1 MQQAFTFGAR
11 KNRRLA
17 AWAAL
22 LPCLGALAF
31 APALR
36 AQINYLETNVTVAT
50 IGGGPPPSDFCTSPA
65 GFVDGPTLEDSQFH
79 GPVAMALNSQATL
92 FIADYSNNA
101 VRMVTAVGDT
111 ASSLTVTSPML
122 TNLSKVVGVAV
133 DAGDNLYV
141 VTQGDKML
149 RKYNY
154 SLNLLFSNTLPYT
167 PAALAVSLDSATNLF
182 VAFTNGMV
190 IQLAQSGAAVVGTNI
205 ILASGSKLKPGGLAW
220 RNDGVLAVSD
230 LSNNAIYLLAGTNNS
245 VPILY
250 SGGGANGSTPGWVDG
265 VLPFAEFNQ
274 PSGLAWSPDGQLVVA
289 DRLNNAVRRI
299 DASGIASTIYG
310 VSSNLWGASDCSQGI
325 FAGWVDGAFGA
336 YQTNASGD
344 APAGVL
350 LASSGT
356 IYVTEL
362 HYDLLR
368 EVKGVT
374 FASTTSTNTGT
385 NGVGTNTV
393 VIAPPTFSPG
403 SGYYPECETI
413 YVTSTVPSV
422 YYTTDGSIPTT
433 NSAMVANMVTVL
445 TNGQALYEGSLQWC
459 NPLLD
464 LTSLH
469 LLAASGTN
477 LSVVTNGVSS
487 PVNQIGIPFPRF
499 AGSGATAVI
508 PVVVD
513 LQSNTS
519 LASLQFD
526 LEIIPATAG
535 TPPIAG
541 VTLLPVSTNDFLQ
554 LAGPAPG
561 NAPVTYE
568 TFPYSPGSNGLG
580 LAVLA
585 STGTSGL
592 NVHNFAVL
600 TLLKVPIPLNAV
612 PGQSYTLNVRFP
624 SGTSDGSQEN
634 VTLATLPMQTLTI
647 SNYQYFVGDSSPS
660 TGYEAGEFGD
670 GTLNNS
676 DVNNALFA
684 SLGIRVPFTFTDAY
698 NAMDVYPETS
708 TEIGDGFITFL
719 DWQHLLLRSL
729 GVETNNWVRFWTN
742 GGFLS
747 HERIAWAPGET
758 VTNGISPEFSLAVK
772 EALAG
777 NMAVS
782 QNLAEGSATP
792 ALATSPPGQV
802 WLRQA
807 AICAGTI
814 SQLVP
819 GNSYSIPV
827 SINVLPG
834 CSLAGLQFRATLVP
848 NGSAPTP
855 GQIQFNPAA
864 GLPPPYASTNGL
876 SPNDIIYAWSLLQ
889 PFNPPL
895 LGSNALGSISFQVP
909 PGAQTGQSY
918 SLHFS
923 GVDGAPD
930 LNTLYQLESV
940 PGTAWVNSAALAPAQ
955 ISSDEWRIYFFG
967 SLTNALALD
976 NADPDGDG
984 MPNWQEYLA
993 GTNPTNALSAL
1004 QFSGAGLA
1012 AGGGPN
1018 INLGW
1023 LTAPGKTYVLQSSPT
1038 AGGNNWTPVNTNLG
1052 DGNAFQIVLTN
1063 QPGNARFYRIQLQ
1076 QP

>member
-1 MQQAFTFGAR
+1 MYQVITFRAR
-11 KNRRLA
+11 KDRRPA
-17 AWAAL
+17 ALAAL
-22 LPCLGALAF
+22 LTCLLAPAF

-36 AQINYLETNVTVAT
+36 AQVNYFETNVTVAT
-50 IGGGPPPSDFCTSPA
+50 IGGGQPASDFCASPA
-65 GFVDGPTLEDSQFH
+65 GFVDGPTLEYSQFD

-111 ASSLTVTSPML
+111 VNSLTVTSPML
-122 TNLSKVVGVAV
+122 TNLSKVAGVAV
-133 DAGDNLYV
+133 DTADNLYV

-154 SLNLLFSNTLPYT
+154 SLNLLFSNVLPYT
-167 PAALAVSLDSATNLF
+167 PSALAVSQDSATNIF

-190 IQLAQSGAAVVGTNI
+190 VQLAQSGATIVGTNTI
-205 ILASGSKLKPGGLAW
+205 VAGGSKLRPGGIAW
-220 RNDGVLAVSD
+220 RKDGVLAVSD
-230 LSNNAIYLLAGTNNS
+230 LSNNAIYLLTGTNNS
-245 VPILY
+245 VPVLY

-265 VLPFAEFNQ
+265 ALPFAEFNQ
-274 PSGLAWSPDGQLVVA
+274 PSGLAWSPDGQLIVA

-310 VSSNLWGASDCSQGI
+310 VSSSLWTATDCSESV
-325 FAGWVDGAFGA
+325 FAGWMDGAFGP
-336 YQTNASGD
+336 YQTNATGD

-362 HYDLLR
+362 RYDLLR
-368 EVKGVT
+368 EVKGVA
-374 FASTTSTNTGT
+374 FASTTGTNSGT
-385 NGVGTNTV
+385 NGSGTNSV
-393 VIAPPTFSPG
+393 VIPPPSFSPG
-403 SGYYPECETI
+403 SGYFPECETI
-413 YVTSTVPSV
+413 YVTSSVPSV

-445 TNGQALYEGSLQWC
+445 TNGQIVYEGSLQWC

-469 LLAASGTN
+469 LIAASGTN
-477 LSVVTNGVSS
+477 VSVATNGVSS
-487 PVNQIGIPFPRF
+487 LVNQIGFPFPRV
-499 AGSGATAVI
+499 AGIGSTAVI
-508 PVVVD
+508 PVIVT
-513 LQSNTS
+513 LQSNTT
-519 LASLQFD
+519 LASLQFN
-526 LEIIPATAG
+526 LEIIPNTAS

-541 VTLLPVSTNDFLQ
+541 VALLPISTNDYLQ
-554 LAGPAPG
+554 LVGPAPG
-561 NAPVTYE
+561 NGPVAFQ
-568 TFPYSPGSNGLG
+568 TFPYSPGTNELG
-580 LAVLA
+580 LLVYA
-585 STGTSGL
+585 SSLNSGL
-592 NVHNFAVL
+592 NVRNFAVL
-600 TLLKVPIPLNAV
+600 MLLKVPIPSTAV
-612 PGQSYTLNVRFP
+612 QGQSYTLKVLYP
-624 SGTSDGSQEN
+624 SGLDSSQDE
-634 VTLATLPMQTLTI
+634 VTFATLPMQTLTI
-647 SNYQYFVGDSSPS
+647 SNYQYFAGDSSPA
-660 TGYEAGEFGD
+660 TGYEAGEFGA

-676 DVNNALFA
+676 DVNNALLA
-684 SLGIRVPFTFTDAY
+684 SVGIRVPFTFSDAY
-698 NAMDVYPETS
+698 SAMDVFPETA
-708 TEIGDGFITFL
+708 TEIGDGFITFQ
-719 DWQHLLLRSL
+719 DWQHILMRSL

-742 GGFLS
+742 GGVLS
-747 HERIAWAPGET
+747 HQRIAWAPGET
-758 VTNGISPEFSLAVK
+758 VAIGTPPDFSPAVI
-772 EALAG
+772 AG
-777 NMAVS
+777 DKDAVS
-782 QNLAEGSATP
+782 QGFAVGAAAP
-792 ALATSPPGQV
+792 AYSTSPPGQV

-807 AICAGTI
+807 AIHAGTI

-819 GNSYSIPV
+819 GQSYSIPV
-827 SINVLPG
+827 FINVLPG

-848 NGSAPTP
+848 NGNAPAP
-855 GQIQFNPAA
+855 GQIQFNQAA

-895 LGSNALGSISFQVP
+895 QGSNALGSISFQVP

-918 SLHFS
+918 TLQFS

-930 LNTLYQLESV
+930 LDTLYQLESV
-940 PGTAWVNSAALAPAQ
+940 PGTAWVNSAPLAPAQ
-955 ISSDEWRIYFFG
+955 ISSDEWRTYFFG
-967 SLTNALALD
+967 SLTNTLAQD

-993 GTNPTNALSAL
+993 GTNPTNALSSL

-1023 LTAPGKTYVLQSSPT
+1023 LTAPGRTYVLQSSPT
-1038 AGGNNWTPVNTNLG
+1038 AAGNNWTSVNTNLG

-1063 QPGNARFYRIQLQ
+1063 HPGNARFYRIQLQ

>member
-1 MQQAFTFGAR
+1 MQQVFTFRAR
-11 KNRRLA
+11 KNRRRA
-17 AWAAL
+17 AWPAL
-22 LPCLGALAF
+22 LACLLAPAF

-36 AQINYLETNVTVAT
+36 AQVNYYETNVTVAT
-50 IGGGPPPSDFCTSPA
+50 IGGGPPPSDFCASPA
-65 GFVDGPTLEDSQFH
+65 GFVNGPTLEYSQFD

-92 FIADYSNNA
+92 FIADFSNNA

-111 ASSLTVTSPML
+111 ANSVTVTSPML
-122 TNLSKVVGVAV
+122 TNLSKVAGVAV
-133 DAGDNLYV
+133 DTADNLYV
-141 VTQGDKML
+141 VTQGDKTL
-149 RKYNY
+149 RKYNN
-154 SLNLLFSNTLPYT
+154 SLNLLFSNALPYT
-167 PAALAVSLDSATNLF
+167 PAALAVSMDSAANIF
-182 VAFTNGMV
+182 VAFTNGMIV
-190 IQLAQSGAAVVGTNI
+190 QLAQSGAAIVATSTIV
-205 ILASGSKLKPGGLAW
+205 ASGSKLRPGGIAW
-220 RNDGVLAVSD
+220 RKDGVLAVSD

-245 VPILY
+245 IPVLY

-265 VLPFAEFNQ
+265 ALPFAEFNQ

-299 DASGIASTIYG
+299 DAGGIASTIYG
-310 VSSNLWGASDCSQGI
+310 VSSGLWTATDCSEAV
-325 FAGWVDGAFGA
+325 FSGWMDGAFGA
-336 YQTNASGD
+336 HQTNATGD
-344 APAGVL
+344 APAAVL

-362 HYDLLR
+362 RYDLLR
-368 EVKGVT
+368 EVKGLA
-374 FASTTSTNTGT
+374 FASTTNTGT

-393 VIAPPTFSPG
+393 VIPPPSFSPG
-403 SGYYPECETI
+403 SGYYPECQTI
-413 YVTSTVPSV
+413 YVTSSVPSV

-445 TNGQALYEGSLQWC
+445 TNGQTVYEGSLQWC

-469 LLAASGTN
+469 LIAASGTN
-477 LSVVTNGVSS
+477 LSVATNGVSS
-487 PVNQIGIPFPRF
+487 HVNQIGFPFPRV
-499 AGSGATAVI
+499 AGIGSTAVI
-508 PVVVD
+508 PVIVT

-526 LEIIPATAG
+526 LEIIPTTAS
-535 TPPIAG
+535 TPPISG
-541 VTLLPVSTNDFLQ
+541 VTLLPISTNDYLK
-554 LAGPAPG
+554 LAGPAPA
-561 NAPVTYE
+561 NAPVVFQ

-585 STGTSGL
+585 SSLNSGL
-592 NVHNFAVL
+592 NVRNFAVL
-600 TLLKVPIPLNAV
+600 MLLKMPIPSTAV
-612 PGQSYTLNVRFP
+612 QGQSYTLNVRFA
-624 SGTSDGSQEN
+624 SGLDSSQDEVN
-634 VTLATLPMQTLTI
+634 LATLPMQTLTI
-647 SNYQYFVGDSSPS
+647 SNYQYFAGDSSPA

-670 GTLNNS
+670 GTLNNG
-676 DVNNALFA
+676 DVNNALLA

-698 NAMDVYPETS
+698 NAMDVFPETAN
-708 TEIGDGFITFL
+708 EIGDGFITFQ
-719 DWQHLLLRSL
+719 DWQHILMRSL

-742 GGFLS
+742 GGVLS
-747 HERIAWAPGET
+747 HRRIAWAPGET
-758 VTNGISPEFSLAVK
+758 VTNGISPQFSLAFN
-772 EALAG
+772 AG
-777 NMAVS
+777 AKDAVS
-782 QNLAEGSATP
+782 QDFAVGAAAP
-792 ALATSPPGQV
+792 AFSTSPPGQV

-807 AICAGTI
+807 AIHAGTI

-834 CSLAGLQFRATLVP
+834 CTLAGLQFRATLVP
-848 NGSAPTP
+848 NGDAPAP
-855 GQIQFNPAA
+855 GQIQFSQAP

-895 LGSNALGSISFQVP
+895 QGSNALGSISFQVP
-909 PGAQTGQSY
+909 PGAHSGQSY
-918 SLHFS
+918 TLQFS
-923 GVDGAPD
+923 GVGGAPD
-930 LNTLYQLESV
+930 LDTLYQLESV

-955 ISSDEWRIYFFG
+955 ISSDEWRTYFFG
-967 SLTNALALD
+967 SLTNTLAQD
-976 NADPDGDG
+976 IADPDGDG

-993 GTNPTNALSAL
+993 GTSPTNALSAL
-1004 QFSGAGLA
+1004 QFSAAGPA

-1023 LTAPGKTYVLQSSPT
+1023 LTAPGRTYVLQSSPT
-1038 AGGNNWTPVNTNLG
+1038 AGGNNWTSVNTNLG

-1063 QPGNARFYRIQLQ
+1063 HPGNARFYRIQLQ